1 MNKSNHRAS
10 TITTILAIVMIAAT
24 ASLLISRTNALLT
37 PNTLKIDGSST
48 VFPVSEDANSNFSNW
63 VADPANG
70 WALAGQTVNIVN
82 PPPGS
87 GTGLNELVAGTIDMA
102 AASKFPTAGN
112 VAALPNMR
120 IYPFAVDS
128 VAIIVNSA
136 GGQTPGNLITQLT
149 AKNVSDIMV
158 GAVTD
163 WNAFNASIPA
173 GTTIHVAVRVSTS
186 GTADCFQN
194 FFLKP
199 FGRTTANIT
208 PNATVET
215 DNQDIMNL
223 MTNPSSTW
231 YIAYV
236 GLGFTDVVPKP
247 NVQPVSISFNG
258 GPFVAPLKTNV
269 KNSSYFPY
277 RYLFYDTAGPLN
289 ATDTLMRAWISYVR
303 SPITSAWPN
312 ATSSTTWVDK
322 EGYIRLPFADLT
334 NSTNVPSIILGGGSD
349 ACPQNQHNYPDQ
361 VVNYDDVLYFS
372 KAYVAAHNGGVV
384 DPLCDF
390 NADGQLTSIDVRGF
404 AQSYIAANTA

>member
-128 VAIIVNSA
+128 VSILVNSA
-136 GGQTPGNLITQLT
+136 GGQTPGNLSTQLT

-158 GAVTD
+158 GAITD
-163 WNAFNASIPA
+163 WNAFNASIPV

-208 PNATVET
+208 PNATVASQMLFQNRT
-215 DNQDIMNL
+215 FNL
-223 MTNPSSTW
+223 SVYLST
-231 YIAYV
+231 
-236 GLGFTDVVPKP
+236 
-247 NVQPVSISFNG
+247 
-258 GPFVAPLKTNV
+258 
-269 KNSSYFPY
+269 
-277 RYLFYDTAGPLN
+277 
-289 ATDTLMRAWISYVR
+289 
-303 SPITSAWPN
+303 
-312 ATSSTTWVDK
+312 
-322 EGYIRLPFADLT
+322 
-334 NSTNVPSIILGGGSD
+334 
-349 ACPQNQHNYPDQ
+349 
-361 VVNYDDVLYFS
+361 
-372 KAYVAAHNGGVV
+372 AAH
-384 DPLCDF
+384 L
-390 NADGQLTSIDVRGF
+390 SHH
-404 AQSYIAANTA
+404 